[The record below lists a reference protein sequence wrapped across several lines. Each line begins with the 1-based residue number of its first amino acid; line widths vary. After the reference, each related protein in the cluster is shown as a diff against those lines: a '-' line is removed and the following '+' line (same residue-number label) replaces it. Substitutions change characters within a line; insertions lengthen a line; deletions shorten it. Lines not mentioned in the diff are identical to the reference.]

1 MKVVQTLC
9 VAMLHT
15 LQKIAK
21 KQSLEQPIG
30 ETFEKPYKWKHC
42 KKAPSCNIWKYTVE
56 QSHTNVIGF
65 ASFWADSLGTPL
77 KTSSVEKSNNYN
89 HCDFASSQTCDFRIM
104 MKTHSEERSYKCILL
119 WILLSKAFEYSFE
132 NRVEKSHE
140 IASSQ

>member
-21 KQSLEQPIG
+21 KQYLEQPIG
-30 ETFEKPYKWKHC
+30 ETFEKPYKWKHR
-42 KKAPSCNIWKYTVE
+42 KKAPSCNIWKYIVE

-89 HCDFASSQTCDFRIM
+89 HCDFASSQTCDF
-104 MKTHSEERSYKCILL
+104 
-119 WILLSKAFEYSFE
+119 EYSFE

-140 IASSQ
+140 IASSRSIAR